1 MSKLL
6 CSIYNDYIIIDNVTL
21 IKEFSEKLFRINIDD
36 IPYEILGE
44 NLILHEVTN
53 DNKTIKITGTFI
65 SIKVENNKP
74 KQNSSFIKRLFS

>member
-6 CSIYNDYIIIDNVTL
+6 CSIYNDYMIIDNVTL

>member
-1 MSKLL
+1 M
-6 CSIYNDYIIIDNVTL
+6 IIDNVTL

-74 KQNSSFIKRLFS
+74 KQNSSFIKKLFS

>member
-74 KQNSSFIKRLFS
+74 KQNSSFIKKLFS

>member
-6 CSIYNDYIIIDNVTL
+6 CSIYNDYMIIDNVTL

-74 KQNSSFIKRLFS
+74 KQNSSFIKKLFS

>member
-1 MSKLL
+1 M
-6 CSIYNDYIIIDNVTL
+6 IIDNVTL

>member
-6 CSIYNDYIIIDNVTL
+6 CSIYNDYMIIDNVTL

-65 SIKVENNKP
+65 SIKVENTLN
-74 KQNSSFIKRLFS
+74 